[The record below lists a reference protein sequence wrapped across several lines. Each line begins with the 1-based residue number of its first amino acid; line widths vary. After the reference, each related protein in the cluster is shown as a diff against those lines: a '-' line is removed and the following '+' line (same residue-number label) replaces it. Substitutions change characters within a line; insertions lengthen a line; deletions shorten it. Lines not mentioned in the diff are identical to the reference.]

1 MQVYTELTPPTA
13 VSNAVSLAFLGPKA
27 HNLVVAKTSLLQI
40 FELKSIVTE
49 VSQAAKDGP
58 ATAVAADDPSEPA
71 DLFVQRTEHTSKLV
85 LVAEY
90 PLQGTV
96 LSLARIKGLDTKSGA
111 DALLIAFRDA
121 KMSLV
126 EWDPINHTLS
136 TISIHYYEGEELQGA
151 PWDAELGQ
159 YHNFLVAD
167 PSSRCAALKFGAR
180 HLAILPFRQLG
191 DDLAEGDDYDPDLD
205 EPMDAP
211 AAREK
216 ATNGDVPQTP
226 YKASFALSL
235 PQIDPTLTHPV
246 HLDFLHEYREPTFGI
261 ISANKAAAASLLYE
275 RRDVL
280 TYTVFTLDL
289 EEKASTALLSVP
301 GIPYD
306 TCKVLPLPL
315 PVGGALLLG
324 VNQFIH
330 VDQAGKTNAVAVNE
344 FAKQC
349 SSFPMTDQSDLAMR
363 LEGASVDLLS
373 SETGDL
379 LVVLRDGSLAIISFK
394 LDGRSVS
401 GISIRR
407 VTEDK
412 GGLVVI
418 TAASCTT
425 SLGRNRMFIGSE
437 DGDSVVLGWTKK
449 TTQLSKKRT
458 HAEMLADDADLSF
471 DEEDLEDDDDLYG
484 DGPSSAKTAAA
495 STDSSDP
502 SNYTFRIHDNLP
514 SLAPIKDVALA
525 GHKATDV
532 AGGAVERTTDQLD
545 LVASIGRGKAGALAI
560 MRREI
565 DPVIMRKGE
574 FATARAVWS
583 VHAKKPAPKGMIAAG
598 PQDAEAKLAADVDYD
613 QLLIISRS
621 NDEGG
626 EESAIFNIAATGFEE
641 TSKGDFE
648 REDAATI
655 NVGTIA
661 GGTRIVQV
669 LKAEIRSYD
678 SELGLDQILP
688 MEDENGSE
696 LRIVSASF
704 ADPYILVLRDDS
716 SVIILQADANGE
728 MEEMDRGDGL
738 LSTKWLSGCIHQSSS
753 TGAHAVA
760 YLLSAE
766 GGLHVYTMP
775 DLSKPAYVAASLG
788 FLPPMLTADFT
799 PRRSS
804 AKATLSEILVTDL
817 GDSTSK
823 SLYLIVRT
831 SSNDLVIYQPYHFP
845 AQETEQPFVVN
856 LRWLKVSQPRLPEFS
871 EDPGLESEE
880 VADGR
885 ECILTPLSNVGGY
898 SAAFMAGTSPSFI
911 LKESSS
917 LPKVIK
923 MRTKAVKNLSSF
935 HTAECDRGFTFI
947 DTDGNLRVCQFPHG
961 FRYGDVGWATKK
973 VPLGQDIQAM
983 CYHPPKD
990 VLVLGVGEKKPF
1002 TLPEDEHHHEWL
1014 EENISFKPMVEHGMI
1029 KVLDARTMSV
1039 IDAHELEEFEVV
1051 LTIKVLNLEVSENTH
1066 ERKQLV
1072 TVGTGFI
1079 RGEDLPSRGCI
1090 YVFEVINVVPEPGRP
1105 ETNRRLKLIA
1115 KEEVRGSVT
1124 AITDVGSQGFL
1135 LMAQG
1140 QKCMVRGLK
1149 EDGTLLP
1156 VAFMDMQCYVTVARE
1171 LKGSGMLLMGDAAKG
1186 AWFVGYTEDPY
1197 KMILFGKSRA
1207 HMEVMAAE
1215 FLPHEKQLYLMV
1227 ADADCNLHVLQY
1239 DPEHPKSLSGQRL
1252 LHKSTFHTGHFTT
1265 TMTLLPSTLSPTS
1278 AAAANAAANPS
1289 SPDNVDGAAAA
1300 NNNNAAADDDD
1311 DYDPANAD
1319 QMDVDPTALN
1329 PPPGSTHHHVLVTS
1343 LAGSLALLTPVSEH
1357 QYRRLGAL
1365 QTFLLGALE
1374 HPAGLNPRAHRA
1386 ADYYQNQSGPGGGG
1400 GDAFGGGG
1408 GVGSGGRGVVVDW
1421 GLLAR
1426 WMELGSQRRA
1436 EGAAKLGVEE
1446 WVVKSDL
1453 EVVGGAGLGY
1463 L

>member
-13 VSNAVSLAFLGPKA
+13 VNDAVSLAFLGPRA
-27 HNLVVAKTSLLQI
+27 HNLAVAKTSLLQV
-40 FELKSIVTE
+40 FELKSIITE
-49 VSQAAKDGP
+49 ANQPAKDAPQAALS
-58 ATAVAADDPSEPA
+58 ADDQPEPT
-71 DLFVQRTEHTSKLV
+71 DIFVQRTEHTSKLV

-90 PLQGTV
+90 PLEGTV
-96 LSLARIKGLDTKSGA
+96 LSLARIKALDTKSGG

-126 EWDPINHTLS
+126 EWDPANHALS
-136 TISIHYYEGEELQGA
+136 TISIHYYEGEELHGA
-151 PWDAELGQ
+151 PWDADLGH
-159 YHNFLVAD
+159 YHNFLAAD

-191 DDLAEGDDYDPDLD
+191 DDLVEGDDYDPDFD

-211 AAREK
+211 AAKEK
-216 ATNGDVPQTP
+216 ATNGDVAQTP
-226 YKASFALSL
+226 YKSSFALSL
-235 PQIDPTLTHPV
+235 PQIDPALTHPV

-275 RRDVL
+275 RRDLL

-289 EEKASTALLSVP
+289 EEKASTALLSVA
-301 GIPYD
+301 GLPYD
-306 TCKVLPLPL
+306 THKVIPLPL

-324 VNQFIH
+324 ANQFIH
-330 VDQAGKTNAVAVNE
+330 VDQAGKTSAVAVND

-349 SSFPMTDQSDLAMR
+349 SSFPMSDQSELAMR
-363 LEGASVDLLS
+363 LEGASIELLS
-373 SETGDL
+373 PENGDL
-379 LVVLRDGSLAIISFK
+379 LVVLKDGSLAVISFK

-401 GISIRR
+401 GLSIRKIS
-407 VTEDK
+407 EEK
-412 GGLVVI
+412 GGHVVP

-437 DGDSVVLGWTKK
+437 DGDSVLLGWTKK
-449 TTQLSKKRT
+449 AAQLSRKRS
-458 HAEMLADDADLSF
+458 HAEMLADDAELSF

-484 DGPSSAKTAAA
+484 DGPSTAKTASA
-495 STDSSDP
+495 SSEASDP
-502 SNYTFRIHDNLP
+502 SNYTFRIHDIML

-525 GHKATDV
+525 SHKVTDT
-532 AGGAVERTTDQLD
+532 AIGTLERAADQLD
-545 LVASIGRGKAGALAI
+545 LVVSTGRGAAGGLAL

-565 DPVIMRKGE
+565 DPVILRKGE
-574 FATARAVWS
+574 FSNARAVWS
-583 VHAKKPAPKGMIAAG
+583 VHAKKPAPKGMVAAG
-598 PQDAEAKLAADVDYD
+598 SQDAEAKLAADVDYD
-613 QLLIISRS
+613 QFLIVSRS
-621 NDEGG
+621 NGDGG
-626 EESAIFNIAATGFEE
+626 EESAIFNITATGFEE

-696 LRIVSASF
+696 LRIISASF
-704 ADPYILVLRDDS
+704 ADPYILVIRDDS
-716 SVIILQADANGE
+716 SVIVLQADANGE
-728 MEEMDRGDGL
+728 VEEIDRGDTL
-738 LSTKWLSGCIHQSSS
+738 LSTKWLSGCIHQSQS
-753 TGAHAVA
+753 TGEKALA

-766 GGLHVYTMP
+766 GGLHIFELP
-775 DLSKPAYVAASLG
+775 DLSKPVYVAASLG
-788 FLPPMLTADFT
+788 FLPPTLTADFT

-804 AKATLSEILVTDL
+804 SKAALTEVIVTEL
-817 GDSTSK
+817 GDSTYK
-823 SLYLIVRT
+823 TPYLIVRT

-845 AQETEQPFVVN
+845 AHEVVKPFFEN
-856 LRWLKVSQPRLPEFS
+856 LRWLKIPQPRLPEFS
-871 EDPGLESEE
+871 EEPALESEDIGIGKE
-880 VADGR
+880 S
-885 ECILTPLSNVGGY
+885 ILTTIANVGGY
-898 SAAFMAGTSPSFI
+898 SAVFMAGTSPSFI

-917 LPKVIK
+917 LPRVIK
-923 MRTKAVKNLSSF
+923 MRTKSVKNLSSF
-935 HTAECDRGFTFI
+935 HTAECDRGFAYI
-947 DTDGNLRVCQFPHG
+947 NADGNLRVCQLPRG
-961 FRYGDVGWATKK
+961 YRYGDAGWAVKK
-973 VPLGQDIQAM
+973 ISMNQDVQAM

-990 VLVLGVGEKKPF
+990 VLVLGVGDKKPF

-1014 EENISFKPMVEHGMI
+1014 EENISFKPMVEQGMI
-1029 KVLDARTMSV
+1029 KVLDTQSLAV
-1039 IDAHELEEFEVV
+1039 IDTHELEAFEVV

-1072 TVGTGFI
+1072 AVGTGFI

-1156 VAFMDMQCYVTVARE
+1156 VAFMDMQCYVTVAKE
-1171 LKGSGMLLMGDAAKG
+1171 LNGSGMLLMGDAAKG

-1197 KMILFGKSRA
+1197 KMILFGKSRSK
-1207 HMEVMAAE
+1207 MEVMAAD
-1215 FLPHEKQLYLMV
+1215 FLPHDKQLYLMV
-1227 ADADCNLHVLQY
+1227 ADGDCNLHALQY
-1239 DPEHPKSLSGQRL
+1239 DPDHPKSLSGQRL

-1265 TMTLLPSTLSPTS
+1265 TMTLLPSSLSPTVS
-1278 AAAANAAANPS
+1278 PS
-1289 SPDNVDGAAAA
+1289 S
-1300 NNNNAAADDDD
+1300 ADDHANGQVSPSPSPENDAMD
-1311 DYDPANAD
+1311 IDPAPAGTV
-1319 QMDVDPTALN
+1319 QHILLT
-1329 PPPGSTHHHVLVTS
+1329 TQT
-1343 LAGSLALLTPVSEH
+1343 GSLALLTPLSEQ

-1365 QTFLLGALE
+1365 QTYLIGALE
-1374 HPAGLNPRAHRA
+1374 HWCGLNPRAYRA
-1386 ADYYQNQSGPGGGG
+1386 VESEG
-1400 GDAFGGGG
+1400 FG
-1408 GVGSGGRGVVVDW
+1408 SRGIVD
-1421 GLLAR
+1421 GALLAR
-1426 WMELGSQRRA
+1426 WCELGSQRRA
-1436 EGAAKLGVEE
+1436 EGAAKVGVEE
-1446 WVVKSDL
+1446 WVVRSDL
-1453 EVVGGAGLGY
+1453 EFVGGAGLGY

>member
-27 HNLVVAKTSLLQI
+27 HNLVVAKTSLLQV

-96 LSLARIKGLDTKSGA
+96 LSLARIKALDTKSGG

-126 EWDPINHTLS
+126 EWDPVNHALS
-136 TISIHYYEGEELQGA
+136 TISIHFYEGEELQGA
-151 PWDAELGQ
+151 PWDADLGQ

-191 DDLAEGDDYDPDLD
+191 DDLVEGDDYDPDLD
-205 EPMDAP
+205 EPP
-211 AAREK
+211 AAKEK

-226 YKASFALSL
+226 YKSSFALSL

-289 EEKASTALLSVP
+289 EEKASTALLSVT
-301 GIPYD
+301 GLPYD
-306 TCKVLPLPL
+306 TSKVMPLPL

-324 VNQFIH
+324 ANQFIH
-330 VDQAGKTNAVAVNE
+330 VDQAGKTNAVAVND

-349 SSFPMTDQSDLAMR
+349 SSFPMADQSDLGMR
-363 LEGASVDLLS
+363 LEGASVELLS

-379 LVVLRDGSLAIISFK
+379 LVILRDGSLAIIDFK

-407 VTEDK
+407 VSEDK
-412 GGLVVI
+412 GGSVVV

-449 TTQLSKKRT
+449 ATQLSKKRT
-458 HAEMLADDADLSF
+458 HAEMLADDAELSF

-484 DGPSSAKTAAA
+484 DGPSTAKASAA

-502 SNYTFRIHDNLP
+502 GNYTFRIHDSLL
-514 SLAPIKDVALA
+514 SLAPIKDMALA
-525 GHKATDV
+525 SHKVTDTAMGV
-532 AGGAVERTTDQLD
+532 VEKTIDQLD
-545 LVASIGRGKAGALAI
+545 LVASTGRGKAGALAV
-560 MRREI
+560 MRREL

-574 FATARAVWS
+574 FSTARAVWS
-583 VHAKKPAPKGMIAAG
+583 VHAKKPAPKGMVAAG

-613 QLLIISRS
+613 QFLIVLRS
-621 NDEGG
+621 NSEGG
-626 EESAIFNIAATGFEE
+626 EESAVFNITATGFEE

-728 MEEMDRGDGL
+728 MEEIDRGDAL
-738 LSTKWLSGCIHQSSS
+738 LSTKWLSGCIHQSPT
-753 TGAHAVA
+753 TGDKALA

-766 GGLHVYTMP
+766 GGLHVYALP
-775 DLSKPAYVAASLG
+775 DLSKPAYIAASLG

-804 AKATLSEILVTDL
+804 AKAALSEILVTDL

-823 SLYLIVRT
+823 SPHLIVRT

-845 AQETEQPFVVN
+845 IHETVQPFIEN
-856 LRWLKVSQPRLPEFS
+856 LRWLKVPQPRLPEFS
-871 EDPGLESEE
+871 EDPALESEE

-885 ECILTPLSNVGGY
+885 ESILTPLVNVGGY

-917 LPKVIK
+917 LPRVLK
-923 MRTKAVKNLSSF
+923 MRTKSVKNLSSF
-935 HTAECDRGFTFI
+935 HTAECDRGFAFI
-947 DTDGNLRVCQFPHG
+947 DTDGNLRVCQLPRG
-961 FRYGDVGWATKK
+961 FRYGDVGWAVKK
-973 VPLGQDIQAM
+973 IPMGQDIQAM

-990 VLVLGVGEKKPF
+990 VLVLGVGEKEPF

-1014 EENISFKPMVEHGMI
+1014 EENITFKPMVEHGMI
-1029 KVLDARTMSV
+1029 KVLDAQTMNV
-1039 IDAHELEEFEVV
+1039 IDTHELEAFEVV

-1072 TVGTGFI
+1072 AVGTGFI

-1090 YVFEVINVVPEPGRP
+1090 YVFEVINVVPEPGHP
-1105 ETNRRLKLIA
+1105 ETNRKLKLIA

-1197 KMILFGKSRA
+1197 KMILFGKSKA

-1215 FLPHEKQLYLMV
+1215 FLPHDKQLCLMV

-1265 TMTLLPSTLSPTS
+1265 TMTLLPSSLLPTTGTSNPDDPDDLDYNPENNPDAMDLDPTTTAKPPQQHILLTTLS
-1278 AAAANAAANPS
+1278 
-1289 SPDNVDGAAAA
+1289 
-1300 NNNNAAADDDD
+1300 
-1311 DYDPANAD
+1311 
-1319 QMDVDPTALN
+1319 
-1329 PPPGSTHHHVLVTS
+1329 GSV
-1343 LAGSLALLTPVSEH
+1343 ALLTPVSEQ

-1365 QTFLLGALE
+1365 QTFLLGSLE
-1374 HPAGLNPRAHRA
+1374 HWCGLNPRAYRA
-1386 ADYYQNQSGPGGGG
+1386 VESEG
-1400 GDAFGGGG
+1400 FG
-1408 GVGSGGRGVVVDW
+1408 SRGVVDG

-1426 WMELGSQRRA
+1426 WMELGSQRQA
-1436 EGAAKLGVEE
+1436 EGAAKVGVEE
-1446 WVVKSDL
+1446 WVLRSDL
-1453 EVVGGAGLGY
+1453 EFISGAGLGY

>member
-13 VSNAVSLAFLGPKA
+13 VSNAVSLAFLGSRA
-27 HNLVVAKTSLLQI
+27 NNLVVAKTSLLQV

-49 VSQAAKDGP
+49 VGQAPKDGLAAALP
-58 ATAVAADDPSEPA
+58 ADDAAEPA

-90 PLQGTV
+90 SLQGTV
-96 LSLARIKGLDTKSGA
+96 LSLARIKALDTKSGG

-126 EWDPINHTLS
+126 EWDPANHTLS
-136 TISIHYYEGEELQGA
+136 TISIHFYEGEELQGA

-180 HLAILPFRQLG
+180 HLAILPFRQIG
-191 DDLAEGDDYDPDLD
+191 DDLVEGDDYDPDFD

-211 AAREK
+211 AAKEK
-216 ATNGDVPQTP
+216 VTNGDVPQTP
-226 YKASFALSL
+226 YKSSFALSL

-275 RRDVL
+275 RRDIL

-289 EEKASTALLSVP
+289 EEKASTALLSVT
-301 GIPYD
+301 GLPYD
-306 TCKVLPLPL
+306 TCKVIPLPL

-324 VNQFIH
+324 ANQFIH
-330 VDQAGKTNAVAVNE
+330 VDQAGKTSAVAVND

-363 LEGASVDLLS
+363 LEGAAIELLS
-373 SETGDL
+373 SENGDL
-379 LVVLRDGSLAIISFK
+379 LVILRDGGLGIISFK

-401 GISIRR
+401 GLSIRR
-407 VTEDK
+407 VSDDK
-412 GGLVVI
+412 GGSVVA
-418 TAASCTT
+418 TAASCAA

-437 DGDSVVLGWTKK
+437 EGDSVVLGWTKK
-449 TTQLSKKRT
+449 TSQLSRKRS
-458 HAEMLADDADLSF
+458 HAEMLADDAELSF

-484 DGPSSAKTAAA
+484 DGPSTARTATA
-495 STDSSDP
+495 SSEASDP
-502 SNYTFRIHDNLP
+502 SNYTFRIHDNMP
-514 SLAPIKDVALA
+514 SLAPIKDMAIASHKLTGAAA
-525 GHKATDV
+525 GSVEKA
-532 AGGAVERTTDQLD
+532 TDQLD
-545 LVASIGRGKAGALAI
+545 LVVSVGRDRSGGLAV

-565 DPVIMRKGE
+565 DPVISRKGE
-574 FATARAVWS
+574 FSNARAVWS
-583 VHAKKPAPKGMIAAG
+583 VHAKKPAPKGMVPTG

-613 QLLIISRS
+613 QFLIVSRS
-621 NDEGG
+621 NSEGG
-626 EESAIFNIAATGFEE
+626 EESAVFNITATGFEE
-641 TSKGDFE
+641 TSQGDFE

-696 LRIVSASF
+696 LRIISASF
-704 ADPYILVLRDDS
+704 ADPYILVIRDDS
-716 SVIILQADANGE
+716 SVIVLQADANGE
-728 MEEMDRGDGL
+728 MEEIDRGDTL
-738 LSTKWLSGCIHQSSS
+738 LSTKWLSGCIHQSPS
-753 TGAHAVA
+753 TGDKALA
-760 YLLSAE
+760 YLLTAE
-766 GGLHVYTMP
+766 GGLHVFELP

-788 FLPPMLTADFT
+788 FLLPILTADFT

-804 AKATLSEILVTDL
+804 AKAALTEILVAEL

-823 SLYLIVRT
+823 SPYLIVRT

-845 AQETEQPFVVN
+845 AHETVKPFFEN
-856 LRWLKVSQPRLPEFS
+856 LRWLKVTQPRLPEFT
-871 EDPGLESEE
+871 EEPALESEE
-880 VADGR
+880 VGVGR
-885 ECILTPLSNVGGY
+885 ESILSAVPNVGGY
-898 SAAFMAGTSPSFI
+898 SAIFMAGTSPSFI
-911 LKESSS
+911 LKESAS

-923 MRTKAVKNLSSF
+923 LRTSAVKTLSSF
-935 HTAECDRGFTFI
+935 HTAECDRGFAFI
-947 DTDGNLRVCQFPHG
+947 NADGNLRVCQLPRG
-961 FRYGDVGWATKK
+961 FRYGDAGWAVRK
-973 VPLGQDIQAM
+973 VPMGQDVQAM

-990 VLVLGVGEKKPF
+990 VFVLGLGEKEPF
-1002 TLPEDEHHHEWL
+1002 TLPDDEHHHEWL
-1014 EENISFKPMVEHGMI
+1014 EENITFKPQVEHGAI
-1029 KVLDARTMSV
+1029 KVLDAQSLTV
-1039 IDAHELEEFEVV
+1039 IDTYELEAFEVV
-1051 LTIKVLNLEVSENTH
+1051 LTVKVLNLEVSENTH
-1066 ERKQLV
+1066 ERKQLIA
-1072 TVGTGFI
+1072 VGTGFI

-1090 YVFEVINVVPEPGRP
+1090 YILEVINVVPEPGHP
-1105 ETNRRLKLIA
+1105 ETNRKLKLIA

-1197 KMILFGKSRA
+1197 KMILFGKSRS
-1207 HMEVMAAE
+1207 HMEVMAAD
-1215 FLPHEKQLYLMV
+1215 FLPHDKQLYLMV

-1265 TMTLLPSTLSPTS
+1265 AMTLLPSSLSPTS
-1278 AAAANAAANPS
+1278 TAASDPDADANPDPDAMAVDDPSASTKPAGS
-1289 SPDNVDGAAAA
+1289 SHHLLLTSLSGAVA
-1300 NNNNAAADDDD
+1300 
-1311 DYDPANAD
+1311 
-1319 QMDVDPTALN
+1319 
-1329 PPPGSTHHHVLVTS
+1329 LVT
-1343 LAGSLALLTPVSEH
+1343 PVDE
-1357 QYRRLGAL
+1357 QMYRRLGAL
-1365 QTFLLGALE
+1365 QTFLVGGLD
-1374 HPAGLNPRAHRA
+1374 HPCGLNPRAYRA
-1386 ADYYQNQSGPGGGG
+1386 VESEG
-1400 GDAFGGGG
+1400 FG
-1408 GVGSGGRGVVVDW
+1408 SRGVVD
-1421 GLLAR
+1421 GALLAR
-1426 WMELGSQRRA
+1426 WAELGSQRRA
-1436 EGAAKLGVEE
+1436 EGCAKVGVEE
-1446 WVVKSDL
+1446 WVVRSDL
-1453 EVVGGAGLGY
+1453 EFVGGAGLGY